1 MHQVIFHL
9 VCHCPLSN
17 RAELIIHAVVSE
29 SQYIMFTFSLN
40 FKEPKYLWQKID
52 ILHTLKEYIF
62 YFSIM

>member
-9 VCHCPLSN
+9 VCHCPPSN